1 MDDAKRKTIF
11 MVDDN
16 LTNLTVG
23 KSALLGRYKVF
34 TIPSGKKLFEMLNKT
49 TPDMILL
56 DIEMPDMNGYE
67 IIRELKANIETA
79 HIPVIF
85 LTARS
90 DSGSELEGL
99 SLGAIDYISKPFS
112 PPLLL
117 KRIEVHMLVEE
128 QKKELENYNDNL
140 QFMVDEKTK
149 TVLDLQNAI
158 LKTVAELVECRD
170 DTTGGH
176 IERTQNYLRILI
188 DALLTEGIYKEQVSG
203 WNIEFLLQSSQLHDV
218 GKIAIK
224 DCILQKPAKL
234 TEEEFN
240 EMKTHTL
247 FGIKVI
253 ERIQENTTE
262 ATFLEYAKIFAST
275 HHEKWDG
282 SGYPH
287 GLKGE
292 EIPLQ
297 GRLMAIADVYD
308 ALISERPY
316 KQPFPHEEAVSII
329 RDGSGSHFDPYLV
342 EVFLKHEQDFREVA
356 VNLGGGEQNA
366 CRPAEAGGKK
376 EVSHD

>member
-1 MDDAKRKTIF
+1 MEEAKRKTIF

-23 KSALLGRYKVF
+23 KNALLGKYKVF
-34 TIPSGKKLFEMLNKT
+34 TIPSGKKLFEMLEKT

-56 DIEMPDMNGYE
+56 DIEMPEMDGYD
-67 IIRELKANIETA
+67 IIKELKKRPETA
-79 HIPVIF
+79 EIPIVF

-90 DSGSELEGL
+90 DSSSELEGL

-117 KRIEVHMLVEE
+117 KRIEVHMLVDE
-128 QKKELENYNDNL
+128 QKHELENYNHNL
-140 QFMVDEKTK
+140 QYMVDEKTK

-158 LKTVAELVECRD
+158 LRTVAELVECRD

-176 IERTQNYLRILI
+176 IERTQNYLKILV
-188 DALLTEGIYKEQVSG
+188 DALLEHELYKNEVTS
-203 WNIEFLLQSSQLHDV
+203 WNIDFLLQSSQLHDV
-218 GKIAIK
+218 GKINIK
-224 DCILQKPAKL
+224 DSILQKPAKL
-234 TEEEFN
+234 TPEEFD
-240 EMKTHTL
+240 EMKTHTT

-253 ERIQENTTE
+253 EKIQENTSE

-282 SGYPH
+282 SGYPS
-287 GLKGE
+287 GLKGDC
-292 EIPLQ
+292 IPLQ

-316 KQPFPHEEAVSII
+316 KKPFTHEEAVEII
-329 RDGSGSHFDPYLV
+329 RNGSGTHFDPNLV
-342 EVFLKHEQDFREVA
+342 EVFLTHENEFREVA
-356 VNLGGGEQNA
+356 LNLEKNRA
-366 CRPAEAGGKK
+366 PAHLRR
-376 EVSHD
+376 VSC

>member
-23 KSALLGRYKVF
+23 KNALLGKYKVF
-34 TIPSGKKLFEMLNKT
+34 TIPSGKKLFEMLERT

-67 IIRELKANIETA
+67 IIKVLKSEKATA
-79 HIPVIF
+79 EIPIIF

-117 KRIEVHMLVEE
+117 KRIEVHMLVEN
-128 QKKELENYNDNL
+128 QKSELENYNHNL
-140 QFMVDEKTK
+140 QYMVEEKTK

-158 LKTVAELVECRD
+158 LRTVAELVECRD

-188 DALLTEGIYKEQVSG
+188 DALAEKDLYREEVLS
-203 WNIEFLLQSSQLHDV
+203 WNREFLLQSSQLHDV
-218 GKIAIK
+218 GKIAIR

-234 TEEEFN
+234 TPEEFD
-240 EMKTHTL
+240 EMKTHTS

-253 ERIQENTTE
+253 EKIQENTSE
-262 ATFLEYAKIFAST
+262 ATFLEYAKVFAST

-282 SGYPH
+282 SGYPS
-287 GLKGE
+287 GLKGTD
-292 EIPLQ
+292 IPLQ

-316 KQPFPHEEAVSII
+316 KKPFTHDEAVSII
-329 RDGSGSHFDPYLV
+329 KKGSGSHFDPNLV
-342 EVFLKHEQDFREVA
+342 EVFLEQEDKFREVA
-356 VNLGGGEQNA
+356 IKLGGSGQNKA
-366 CRPAEAGGKK
+366 SALLRGATC
-376 EVSHD
+376 

>member
-1 MDDAKRKTIF
+1 MNDIKRKTIF

-23 KSALLGRYKVF
+23 KNALLGKYKVF
-34 TIPSGKKLFEMLNKT
+34 TIPSGKKLFEMLDKT

-67 IIRELKANIETA
+67 IIKILKAEPRTA
-79 HIPVIF
+79 EIPVIF

-128 QKKELENYNDNL
+128 QKLELENYSHNL
-140 QFMVDEKTK
+140 EHMVKEKTD
-149 TVLDLQNAI
+149 TVFDLQNAI
-158 LKTVAELVECRD
+158 LRTVAELVECRD

-176 IERTQNYLRILI
+176 IERTQNYLKILV
-188 DALLTEGIYKEQVSG
+188 DALQGDDLYKEEVAS

-224 DCILQKPAKL
+224 DSILQKPAKL
-234 TEEEFN
+234 TPEEFD
-240 EMKTHTL
+240 EMKTHTS

-253 ERIQENTTE
+253 EKIQENTSE
-262 ATFLEYAKIFAST
+262 ATFLEYAKILAST

-282 SGYPH
+282 TGYPN
-287 GLKGE
+287 GLSGNN
-292 EIPLQ
+292 IPLQ

-316 KQPFPHEEAVSII
+316 KKPFSHEEAVDII
-329 RDGSGSHFDPYLV
+329 TKGSGSHFDPNLV
-342 EVFLKHEQDFREVA
+342 KIFLEHEGQFREVA
-356 VNLGGGEQNA
+356 MKLGGNSLNA
-366 CRPAEAGGKK
+366 GVLAGAAAGAGGAK
-376 EVSHD
+376 

>member
-1 MDDAKRKTIF
+1 MDDIKRKTIF

-23 KSALLGRYKVF
+23 KNALLGKYKVF
-34 TIPSGKKLFEMLNKT
+34 TIPSGRKLFEMLDKT
-49 TPDMILL
+49 MPDMILL

-67 IIRELKANIETA
+67 IIRILKAEPRTA
-79 HIPVIF
+79 EIPVIF

-99 SLGAIDYISKPFS
+99 SLGAIDYISKPVS

-117 KRIEVHMLVEE
+117 KRIEVHLLVEE
-128 QKKELENYNDNL
+128 QKMELENYSHNL
-140 QFMVDEKTK
+140 ESMVKEKTN

-158 LKTVAELVECRD
+158 LRTVAELVECRD

-176 IERTQNYLRILI
+176 IERTQNYLKILV
-188 DALLTEGIYKEQVSG
+188 DALQGDDLYREEVSS

-224 DCILQKPAKL
+224 DSILQKPAKL
-234 TEEEFN
+234 TPEEFD
-240 EMKTHTL
+240 EMKTHTS

-253 ERIQENTTE
+253 EKIQENTSE

-282 SGYPH
+282 TGYPN
-287 GLKGE
+287 GLSGNN
-292 EIPLQ
+292 IPLQ

-316 KQPFPHEEAVSII
+316 KKPFSHEEAVDII
-329 RDGSGSHFDPYLV
+329 KKGSGSHFDPNLV
-342 EVFLKHEQDFREVA
+342 KIFLENEEKFREVA
-356 VNLGGGEQNA
+356 MNLGGNPLN
-366 CRPAEAGGKK
+366 PAVPVRAAGAGGGK
-376 EVSHD
+376 

>member
-1 MDDAKRKTIF
+1 MDDIKRKTIF

-23 KSALLGRYKVF
+23 KNALLGKYKVF
-34 TIPSGKKLFEMLNKT
+34 TIPSGKKLFEMLDKT

-67 IIRELKANIETA
+67 IIKVLKSEPRTA
-79 HIPVIF
+79 EIPVIF

-128 QKKELENYNDNL
+128 QKLELENYSHNL
-140 QFMVDEKTK
+140 ESMVKEKTD

-158 LKTVAELVECRD
+158 LRTVAELVECRD

-176 IERTQNYLRILI
+176 IERTQNYLRILV
-188 DALLTEGIYKEQVSG
+188 DALLEDDIYKEEVSS

-224 DCILQKPAKL
+224 DSILQKPAKL
-234 TEEEFN
+234 TPEEFD
-240 EMKTHTL
+240 EMKTHTS

-253 ERIQENTTE
+253 EKIQENTSE

-282 SGYPH
+282 TGYPS
-287 GLKGE
+287 GLSGDN
-292 EIPLQ
+292 IPLQ

-316 KQPFPHEEAVSII
+316 KKPFSHEEAVDII
-329 RDGSGSHFDPYLV
+329 TKGSGSHFDPNLV
-342 EVFLKHEQDFREVA
+342 KIFLEHEEEFRKVA
-356 VNLGGGEQNA
+356 MNLGGNPLNA
-366 CRPAEAGGKK
+366 AVPAGAAVAGGGK
-376 EVSHD
+376 

>member
-23 KSALLGRYKVF
+23 KNALLGKYKVF
-34 TIPSGKKLFEMLNKT
+34 TIPSGKKLFEMLERT

-67 IIRELKANIETA
+67 IIKVLKSEKATA
-79 HIPVIF
+79 EIPIIF

-117 KRIEVHMLVEE
+117 KRIEVHMLVEN
-128 QKKELENYNDNL
+128 QKSELENYNHNL
-140 QFMVDEKTK
+140 QYMVEEKTK

-158 LKTVAELVECRD
+158 LRTVAELVECRD

-188 DALLTEGIYKEQVSG
+188 DALAEKDLYRDEVLS
-203 WNIEFLLQSSQLHDV
+203 WNREFLLQSSQLHDV
-218 GKIAIK
+218 GKIAIR

-234 TEEEFN
+234 TPEEFD
-240 EMKTHTL
+240 EMKTHTS

-253 ERIQENTTE
+253 EKIQENTSE
-262 ATFLEYAKIFAST
+262 ATFLEYAKVFAST

-282 SGYPH
+282 SGYPS
-287 GLKGE
+287 GLKGTD
-292 EIPLQ
+292 IPLQ

-316 KQPFPHEEAVSII
+316 KKPFTHDEAVSII
-329 RDGSGSHFDPYLV
+329 KKGSGSHFDPNLV
-342 EVFLKHEQDFREVA
+342 EVFLEQEDKFREVA
-356 VNLGGGEQNA
+356 IKLGGSGQNKA
-366 CRPAEAGGKK
+366 SALLRGATC
-376 EVSHD
+376 

>member
-1 MDDAKRKTIF
+1 MDEIKRKTIF

-23 KSALLGRYKVF
+23 KNALLGKYKVF
-34 TIPSGKKLFEMLNKT
+34 TIPSGKKLFEMLDKT
-49 TPDMILL
+49 VPDMILL

-67 IIRELKANIETA
+67 IIKILKADPRTAET
-79 HIPVIF
+79 PVIF

-128 QKKELENYNDNL
+128 QKLELENYSHNL
-140 QFMVDEKTK
+140 EHMVKEKTD
-149 TVLDLQNAI
+149 TVFDLQNAI
-158 LKTVAELVECRD
+158 LRTVAELVECRD

-176 IERTQNYLRILI
+176 IERTQNYLRILV
-188 DALLTEGIYKEQVSG
+188 DALQNDDLYKEEVSS

-224 DCILQKPAKL
+224 DSILQKPAKL
-234 TEEEFN
+234 TPEEFD
-240 EMKTHTL
+240 EMKTHTS

-253 ERIQENTTE
+253 EKIQENTSE

-282 SGYPH
+282 TGYPN
-287 GLKGE
+287 GLSGNN
-292 EIPLQ
+292 IPLQ

-316 KQPFPHEEAVSII
+316 KKPFSHEEAVDII
-329 RDGSGSHFDPYLV
+329 TKGSGSHFDPNLV
-342 EVFLKHEQDFREVA
+342 KIFLEHEGQFREVA
-356 VNLGGGEQNA
+356 MKLGGNSLNA
-366 CRPAEAGGKK
+366 GVLAGAAAGAGGAK
-376 EVSHD
+376 

>member
-1 MDDAKRKTIF
+1 

-23 KSALLGRYKVF
+23 KNALLGKYKVF
-34 TIPSGKKLFEMLNKT
+34 TIPSGKKLFEMLEKT

-56 DIEMPDMNGYE
+56 DIEMPEMDGYE
-67 IIRELKANIETA
+67 IIRELRSNDATKM
-79 HIPVIF
+79 IPVIF

-90 DSGSELEGL
+90 DSSSELEGL

-128 QKKELENYNDNL
+128 QKHQLEDYNHNL
-140 QFMVDEKTK
+140 QDMVDNKTK

-158 LKTVAELVECRD
+158 LRTVAELVECRD
-170 DTTGGH
+170 NTTGGH
-176 IERTQNYLRILI
+176 IERTQSYLRILVT
-188 DALLTEGIYKEQVSG
+188 ALMKDDDYRDEVAS
-203 WNIEFLLQSSQLHDV
+203 WNIDFLLQSSQLHDV

-224 DCILQKPAKL
+224 DSILQKPAKL
-234 TEEEFN
+234 TPEEFD
-240 EMKTHTL
+240 EMKTHTSY
-247 FGIKVI
+247 GIKVI
-253 ERIQENTTE
+253 EKIQENTTE

-282 SGYPH
+282 TGYPS
-287 GLKGE
+287 GLAGNN
-292 EIPLQ
+292 IPLQ

-316 KQPFPHEEAVSII
+316 KKPFTHEDAVEII
-329 RDGSGSHFDPYLV
+329 KNGSGSHFDPKLV
-342 EVFLKHEQDFREVA
+342 EIFLEHEDKFREVSQSLA
-356 VNLGGGEQNA
+356 KT
-366 CRPAEAGGKK
+366 RPITLLRGLT
-376 EVSHD
+376 S

>member
-1 MDDAKRKTIF
+1 MAEDAKRKTIF

-23 KSALLGRYKVF
+23 KNALLGAYRVF
-34 TIPSGKKLFEMLNKT
+34 TIPSGKKLFEMLDKT
-49 TPDMILL
+49 APDMILL

-67 IIRELKANIETA
+67 IIKRLKANEATA
-79 HIPVIF
+79 PIPVIF

-117 KRIEVHMLVEE
+117 KRIEVHMLLEE
-128 QKKELENYNDNL
+128 QRRELENYSHNL
-140 QFMVDEKTK
+140 QGMVEEKTK

-158 LKTVAELVECRD
+158 LRTVAELVECRD

-176 IERTQNYLRILI
+176 IERTQSYLQILV
-188 DALLTEGIYKEQVSG
+188 DALWTDELYRDEVSS
-203 WNIEFLLQSSQLHDV
+203 WNIDFLLQSSQLHDV

-224 DCILQKPAKL
+224 DSILQKPAKL
-234 TEEEFN
+234 TPEEFE
-240 EMKTHTL
+240 EMKSHTT

-253 ERIQENTTE
+253 EKIQENTTE

-282 SGYPH
+282 SGYPR
-287 GLKGE
+287 GLAGE
-292 EIPLQ
+292 AIPLQ

-316 KQPFPHEEAVSII
+316 KKAFTHEEAVEII
-329 RDGSGSHFDPYLV
+329 SEGSGSHFDPHLV
-342 EVFLKHEQDFREVA
+342 KIFLEREHEFK
-356 VNLGGGEQNA
+356 LISMKM
-366 CRPAEAGGKK
+366 GGKAGQ
-376 EVSHD
+376 VL

>member
-1 MDDAKRKTIF
+1 MGEVERKTIF

-23 KSALLGRYKVF
+23 KNALSGKYKVF
-34 TIPSGKKLFEMLNKT
+34 TIPSGKKLFEMLDKT
-49 TPDMILL
+49 IPDMILL
-56 DIEMPDMNGYE
+56 DIEMPEINGYD
-67 IIRELKANIETA
+67 IIKILKEEEKTAN
-79 HIPVIF
+79 IPVIF

-90 DSGSELEGL
+90 DSGSEYEGL

-128 QKKELENYNDNL
+128 QKQVLAHYNENL
-140 QFMVDEKTK
+140 QDMVEEKTK
-149 TVLDLQNAI
+149 TVIDLQNAI
-158 LKTVAELVECRD
+158 LRTVAELVECRD

-176 IERTQNYLRILI
+176 IERTQNYLRILVN
-188 DALLTEGIYKEQVSG
+188 ALLEDDMYKEEAAS

-224 DCILQKPAKL
+224 DSILQKPAKL
-234 TEEEFN
+234 TPEEFD
-240 EMKTHTL
+240 EMKTHTS

-253 ERIQENTTE
+253 EKIQENTSE
-262 ATFLEYAKIFAST
+262 ATFLEYAKIFASS

-282 SGYPH
+282 SGYPT
-287 GLKGE
+287 GLKGN

-316 KQPFPHEEAVSII
+316 KKPFSHEEAVDII
-329 RDGSGSHFDPYLV
+329 TKGSGSHFDPHLV
-342 EVFLKHEQDFREVA
+342 EIFLKHEKDFRDVA
-356 VNLGGGEQNA
+356 MNLGNTA
-366 CRPAEAGGKK
+366 KPSLPAG
-376 EVSHD
+376 

>member
-1 MDDAKRKTIF
+1 MDDIKRKTIF

-23 KSALLGRYKVF
+23 KNALLGKYKVF
-34 TIPSGKKLFEMLNKT
+34 TIPSGKKLFEMLDKT
-49 TPDMILL
+49 MPDMILL

-67 IIRELKANIETA
+67 IIKILKADPRTA
-79 HIPVIF
+79 EVPVIF

-128 QKKELENYNDNL
+128 QKVELEHYNHNL
-140 QFMVDEKTK
+140 QYMVEEKTN

-158 LKTVAELVECRD
+158 LRTVAELVECRD

-176 IERTQNYLRILI
+176 IERTQNYLRILV
-188 DALLTEGIYKEQVSG
+188 DALLKDDRYKEEVSS

-224 DCILQKPAKL
+224 DSILQKPAKL
-234 TEEEFN
+234 TPEEFD
-240 EMKTHTL
+240 EMKTHTS

-253 ERIQENTTE
+253 EKIQENTSE

-282 SGYPH
+282 TGYPT
-287 GLKGE
+287 GLRGND
-292 EIPLQ
+292 IPLQ

-316 KQPFPHEEAVSII
+316 KKPFSHEDAVDII
-329 RDGSGSHFDPYLV
+329 KKGSGSHFDPDLV
-342 EVFLKHEQDFREVA
+342 GVFLEHEAEFREVA
-356 VNLGGGEQNA
+356 MNLGGSQLNA
-366 CRPAEAGGKK
+366 AVLTGTATGLG
-376 EVSHD
+376 D

>member
-1 MDDAKRKTIF
+1 MGADNRYTKGGGSKVEETKRKTIF

-23 KSALLGRYKVF
+23 KSALIDKYKVF
-34 TIPSGKKLFEMLNKT
+34 TIPSGKKLFEMLDKA

-56 DIEMPDMNGYE
+56 DIEMPDMDGFE
-67 IIRELKANIETA
+67 IIGILKKDPKTA
-79 HIPVIF
+79 EIPVIF

-117 KRIEVHMLVEE
+117 KRIEVHMLVEK
-128 QKKELENYNDNL
+128 QKHELEDYNHNL
-140 QFMVDEKTK
+140 QHMVAEKTK
-149 TVLDLQNAI
+149 TVIDLQNAI

-170 DTTGGH
+170 DVTGGH
-176 IERTQNYLRILI
+176 IERTQNYLRILVN
-188 DALLTEGIYKEQVSG
+188 ALLTDENKYKEEVSG
-203 WNIEFLLQSSQLHDV
+203 WNLEFLLQSSQLHDV

-234 TEEEFN
+234 TPEEFD
-240 EMKTHTL
+240 EMKTHTT
-247 FGIKVI
+247 FGLKVI
-253 ERIQENTTE
+253 EKIQENTAE

-287 GLKGE
+287 GLAGDA
-292 EIPLQ
+292 IPLK

-316 KQPFPHEEAVSII
+316 KKPLTHEAAVDII
-329 RDGSGSHFDPYLV
+329 KCGSGSHFDPELV
-342 EVFLKHEQDFREVA
+342 KIFLAHEQDFNNVA
-356 VNLGGGEQNA
+356 MSTGRTESN
-366 CRPAEAGGKK
+366 
-376 EVSHD
+376 

>member
-1 MDDAKRKTIF
+1 MADESARKTIF

-23 KSALLGRYKVF
+23 KNALLGKYRVF
-34 TIPSGKKLFEMLNKT
+34 TIPTGKKLFEMLDKAM
-49 TPDMILL
+49 PDMILL

-67 IIRELKANIETA
+67 IIKLLKAGKNTA

-90 DSGSELEGL
+90 DSGSEIEGL

-117 KRIEVHMLVEE
+117 KRIEVHLLVEE
-128 QKKELENYNDNL
+128 QRHELENRGLNL
-140 QFMVDEKTK
+140 QHLVDEKTK
-149 TVLDLQNAI
+149 TVFDLQNAI
-158 LKTVAELVECRD
+158 LRTVAELVECRD
-170 DTTGGH
+170 DATGGH
-176 IERTQNYLRILI
+176 IERTQSYLKVLV
-188 DALLTEGIYKEQVSG
+188 DALKDNDLYREEVAS
-203 WNIEFLLQSSQLHDV
+203 WNIDFLLQSSLLHDV

-224 DCILQKPAKL
+224 DSILQKPAKL
-234 TEEEFN
+234 TPEEFE
-240 EMKTHTL
+240 EMKTHTT

-262 ATFLEYAKIFAST
+262 ATFLEYAKIFAGA

-282 SGYPH
+282 SGYPL
-287 GLKGE
+287 GLAGND
-292 EIPLQ
+292 IPLL

-316 KQPFPHEEAVSII
+316 KKPFTHEEAVEII
-329 RDGSGSHFDPYLV
+329 SNGSGSHFDPNLV
-342 EVFLKHEQDFREVA
+342 KIFLEHERDFQAIVMDICGK
-356 VNLGGGEQNA
+356 GG
-366 CRPAEAGGKK
+366 
-376 EVSHD
+376 